1 MSNQVK
7 HTAEPWALFRDGQS
21 VGAADGTGVC
31 EVWPRN
37 EEGFPNTEGT
47 ANARRIVACVNA
59 CRGLSTI
66 ELEEFGLVGAVG
78 TELIELEKQRDQLLA
93 ALEVASGKMK
103 AAHNSMFEQCL
114 SNPVFN
120 AWGKEINVAAIN
132 DLQLESSHIDAAI
145 AAAKGGAA

>member
-7 HTAEPWALFRDGQS
+7 HTAEPWHLGNGFLAIYDQYGW
-21 VGAADGTGVC
+21 GVAGLTKHPHQVLG
-31 EVWPRN
+31 ER
-37 EEGFPNTEGT
+37 T

-59 CRGLSTI
+59 CRGLSTD
-66 ELEEFGLVGAVG
+66 ELEKHGLVSAVG
-78 TELIELEKQRDQLLA
+78 TELIELEKQRDQLLT

-145 AAAKGGAA
+145 AATKGGAA